1 MVPSCPVLITVL
13 FLNVCGGGVLSYN
26 CLGQAGAK
34 SPLWGLVL
42 GPGLCVGAGVA
53 DDYM

>member
-1 MVPSCPVLITVL
+1 MVPSCPVLIIVL

-34 SPLWGLVL
+34 SLWGLVL